1 MSLCVYSIECNRDMP
16 GSWRLPPR
24 LPRLRI

>member
-1 MSLCVYSIECNRDMP
+1 MP